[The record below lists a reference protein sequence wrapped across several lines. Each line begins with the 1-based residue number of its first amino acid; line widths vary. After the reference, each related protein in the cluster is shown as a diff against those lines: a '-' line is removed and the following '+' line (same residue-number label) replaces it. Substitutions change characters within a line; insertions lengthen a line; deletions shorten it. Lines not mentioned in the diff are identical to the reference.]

1 MSLDIDAYREYIS
14 SSRGEFTVA
23 KDIYVSPRTG
33 WFSDRTV
40 CYLAAGRPVVTQRTG
55 FEKFIP
61 TGAGLLGFDT
71 PDEAVDAI
79 KQINADYPAPCACGA
94 RDSRRVFRSG
104 ETARRSRGGRGDL
117 NVWCRRHFNQCSDWT
132 RCIATSAHWLKA
144 SLVLVGLLGAFA
156 VRRRRRAVTATTFL
170 LLSGSALIDAGS
182 RFIPNETVGQKV
194 AVAAFVLFLFG
205 VIRLVLEFVD
215 AVTRRGKV
223 HFSTITKDLLMLML
237 WFVVVMVVLYTD
249 FGVQPLSI
257 LATTTVF
264 AAVLGFALQETL
276 GNVFSGLSLSMG
288 RPFEPGDW
296 IRSGSHVGQVK
307 GIAWRATTIVT
318 RDGERLEVP
327 NSVIAKDTLY
337 NYSTGAVPTRSPS
350 ASATACRP
358 ITCAKSCSL
367 SARRPQVLR
376 DPPPEVL
383 AWSYTDF
390 AIQYLIKYWI
400 SDYGVQEHVRDRVAS
415 SLWYALRRH
424 SIEIPFPTRT
434 VHVRDAG
441 RDEDEKADAQFER
454 ELMTDLRQVDWLR
467 GLSDEELKLLVPD
480 SLGAAVWR
488 GRDAG
493 ARGRTGRVDVHH
505 AQRKSRSFRP
515 HSRRQGS
522 PHRQLRARRY
532 YR

>member
-1 MSLDIDAYREYIS
+1 MMPTPLQSMLGLDALHRDFRTLVESL
-14 SSRGEFTVA
+14 
-23 KDIYVSPRTG
+23 
-33 WFSDRTV
+33 
-40 CYLAAGRPVVTQRTG
+40 
-55 FEKFIP
+55 
-61 TGAGLLGFDT
+61 
-71 PDEAVDAI
+71 
-79 KQINADYPAPCACGA
+79 
-94 RDSRRVFRSG
+94 
-104 ETARRSRGGRGDL
+104 
-117 NVWCRRHFNQCSDWT
+117 
-132 RCIATSAHWLKA
+132 
-144 SLVLVGLLGAFA
+144 LVLIGLLGAFA

-182 RFIPNETVGQKV
+182 RFIPNDTVGQKV

-257 LATTTVF
+257 LTTTTVF

-337 NYSTGAVPTRSPS
+337 NYATGAVRDELTVGISYGVPPNHLREVVLTLLRDV
-350 ASATACRP
+350 
-358 ITCAKSCSL
+358 
-367 SARRPQVLR
+367 PQVLR

-383 AWSYTDF
+383 AWSYNDF

-467 GLSDEELKLLVPD
+467 GLSDDELKLLVPTV
-480 SLGAAVWR
+480 SVRQFGAGEMLVR
-488 GRDAG
+488 AG
-493 ARGRTGRVDVHH
+493 EQGESMFIVRSGKAEVFGHTADGEVRHIANYARGDITGEMALMTGEPRNASVRALTDVEVIEMDREGFTRLFKQHPD
-505 AQRKSRSFRP
+505 AAASIGDIITARNRQRREKLAS
-515 HSRRQGS
+515 GDTLNGKGG
-522 PHRQLRARRY
+522 PHRWLLNKMRELFDF
-532 YR
+532 

>member
-1 MSLDIDAYREYIS
+1 MLGLDALHRDFRTLVESL
-14 SSRGEFTVA
+14 
-23 KDIYVSPRTG
+23 
-33 WFSDRTV
+33 
-40 CYLAAGRPVVTQRTG
+40 
-55 FEKFIP
+55 
-61 TGAGLLGFDT
+61 
-71 PDEAVDAI
+71 
-79 KQINADYPAPCACGA
+79 
-94 RDSRRVFRSG
+94 
-104 ETARRSRGGRGDL
+104 
-117 NVWCRRHFNQCSDWT
+117 
-132 RCIATSAHWLKA
+132 
-144 SLVLVGLLGAFA
+144 LVLIGLLGAFA

-182 RFIPNETVGQKV
+182 RFIPNDTVGQKV

-257 LATTTVF
+257 LTTTTVF

-337 NYSTGAVPTRSPS
+337 NYATGAVRDELTVGISYGVPPNHLREVVLTLLRDV
-350 ASATACRP
+350 
-358 ITCAKSCSL
+358 
-367 SARRPQVLR
+367 PQVLR

-383 AWSYTDF
+383 AWSYNDF

-467 GLSDEELKLLVPD
+467 GLSDDELKLLVPTV
-480 SLGAAVWR
+480 SVRQFGAGEMLVR
-488 GRDAG
+488 AG
-493 ARGRTGRVDVHH
+493 EQGESMFIVRSGKAEVFGHTADGEVRHIANYARGDITGEMALMTGEPRNASVRALTDVEVIEMDREGFTRLFKQHPD
-505 AQRKSRSFRP
+505 AAASIGDIITARNRQRLEKLAS
-515 HSRRQGS
+515 GDTLNGKGG
-522 PHRQLRARRY
+522 PHRWLLNKMRELFDF
-532 YR
+532 